1 MARRRGFSFAA
12 CALGATD
19 LRRLL
24 PRAERWRRMSTRA
37 AVSQLPLLAIPSNLA
52 PLGKLAGLFVAP
64 VGLCAAAH
72 QFARKGCSQS
82 LRAVL
87 LAAPLTLRS
96 WGHESSFQSGLRNS
110 PYIRARQHRCC
121 ECLARDCSAG
131 FNEQLI
137 LSLRQT
143 GGPVGRPSTPTS
155 PRRENWRGFS
165 LEFGCR
171 AAGSADMGRSLSHDP
186 GSANYQRLLSY
197 FRCRG
202 EEG

>member
-1 MARRRGFSFAA
+1 
-12 CALGATD
+12 
-19 LRRLL
+19 
-24 PRAERWRRMSTRA
+24 MSTRA

-72 QFARKGCSQS
+72 QFARKGCSHS

-143 GGPVGRPSTPTS
+143 GGPVGRPSTRLRPAGKTGGVFLWSSAAVLRDRQTWADHFPMIRAQRITS
-155 PRRENWRGFS
+155 GW
-165 LEFGCR
+165 
-171 AAGSADMGRSLSHDP
+171 
-186 GSANYQRLLSY
+186 
-197 FRCRG
+197 
-202 EEG
+202 